1 MNLKRTHMMLHQ
13 NKHKD
18 KSMEITAKQARK
30 QLLDIWTK
38 CEFGVK
44 ERVKKFHSPR
54 TIQYII
60 ATENYSNTEKILQ
73 VIKCIKKQ
81 VALVKMEVTEM
92 QSKINKI

>member
-1 MNLKRTHMMLHQ
+1 MN
-13 NKHKD
+13 NN
-18 KSMEITAKQARK
+18 ITAKEARE
-30 QLLDIWTK
+30 QLLEIWTK

-73 VIKCIKKQ
+73 VIECIKTQ
-81 VALVKMEVTEM
+81 VDLVKTEITEM
-92 QSKINKI
+92 QNKINKV